1 MQLFRPIKPSLF
13 SFDWLEK
20 KALKD
25 TTAHLSSVIFYEK
38 ILLLSKTNFFGV
50 GQNICNA
57 KIINIIR
64 QKFEIK
70 NKTNVFNKLTNVNEP
85 MSGVVHA
92 VLNNVEHG
100 LCLSQDRH
108 RGNKNDI

>member
-1 MQLFRPIKPSLF
+1 MA
-13 SFDWLEK
+13 WK

-38 ILLLSKTNFFGV
+38 KILLSKTNFFGV

-64 QKFEIK
+64 QKFWKKK
-70 NKTNVFNKLTNVNEP
+70 NETNFFNKLTNVNEL

-92 VLNNVEHG
+92 ILNNV
-100 LCLSQDRH
+100 
-108 RGNKNDI
+108 